1 MRPWLPQGAFWNGL
15 AGSASATRKN
25 IGEAVIVEVRT
36 YTIASGLRQR
46 FLDLFETRTRPLQM
60 SLGIQIFGPWLDV
73 ENDDRFVWLRA
84 FPSWEERERMK
95 RALYEGPEWT
105 DELEAVMMPM
115 LAEFTSVQI
124 EMSDAS
130 IAALAAATNGGL

>member
-1 MRPWLPQGAFWNGL
+1 M
-15 AGSASATRKN
+15 
-25 IGEAVIVEVRT
+25 IVEVRT